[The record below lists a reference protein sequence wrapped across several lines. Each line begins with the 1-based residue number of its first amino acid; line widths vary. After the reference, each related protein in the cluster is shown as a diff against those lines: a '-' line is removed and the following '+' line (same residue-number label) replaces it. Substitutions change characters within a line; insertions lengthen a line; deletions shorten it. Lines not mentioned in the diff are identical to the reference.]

1 MGHEC
6 AHCGNTLGFT
16 SPTCSA
22 CGWNEETKCFRW
34 IRVWDP
40 QDPVL
45 TAEHANRTRD
55 SLRARPRPE
64 SERAA
69 DSRAGRVVTISRRVI
84 A

>member
-1 MGHEC
+1 MGQEC

-16 SPTCSA
+16 FATCGA
-22 CGWNEETKCFRW
+22 CGWNTEDACFRW

-40 QDPVL
+40 QDPVQ

-55 SLRARPRPE
+55 SLRSSPRPE
-64 SERAA
+64 RESLDAATESTPLRLARA
-69 DSRAGRVVTISRRVI
+69 I